1 MIKSYQAGDLRTV
14 MDIWLTANLRSHNF
28 IPAEYW
34 RGSFALV
41 AELLPQAEVYLYARG
56 GVTEGFIGLDGSHIE
71 GLFVR
76 PEAQSMGIGKVLLD
90 HAKAQHRQLTL
101 HVYEKNRRA
110 VRFYLREGFSVLA
123 QGVDAHTGE
132 REYEMAWQRPAP

>member
-1 MIKSYQAGDLRTV
+1 MSAV
-14 MDIWLTANLRSHNF
+14 MDIWLTANERSHGF

-34 RGSFALV
+34 RDSFALV
-41 AELLPQAEVYLYARG
+41 AELLPQAEVYLYVRG
-56 GVTEGFIGLDGSHIE
+56 GTAEGFIGLNGSHIE

-76 PEAQSMGIGKVLLD
+76 PETQSMGIGKMLLD
-90 HAKAQHRQLTL
+90 HAKAQRQQLTL

-123 QGVDAHTGE
+123 QGLDEHTGE
-132 REYEMAWQRPAP
+132 REYAMAWQRPLTASRLRQQQ

>member
-1 MIKSYQAGDLRTV
+1 MIRRYQAGDLRAV

-41 AELLPQAEVYLYARG
+41 AELLPQAEVYLYVRG

-76 PEAQSMGIGKVLLD
+76 PEAQSMGIGRVLLD
-90 HAKAQHRQLTL
+90 HAKAQHQQLTL

-123 QGVDAHTGE
+123 QGYGCAYRRAGV
-132 REYEMAWQRPAP
+132 